1 MPVKEINQLKKLDFQ
16 KQLVFSYLSCER
28 FYPNYLFFSTNYNFG
43 DPAILRSA
51 IDFLHD
57 SIFNKIT
64 NNQKMESLLQATNV
78 NAPRPDDFATFYASI
93 AMYSAG
99 IVYESIS
106 LLKLTDIPRI
116 LNDISTMCTDAIDLF
131 IQERDN
137 MDYDEDDFEAKI
149 LNDSLMQTEL
159 SIQKGSI
166 AYLQKIDQLNASDIN
181 TLLQLQK
188 NGTGTLIIA
197 Q

>member
-16 KQLVFSYLSCER
+16 KQLLFSYLSCER

-43 DPAILRSA
+43 DPTTFRSA
-51 IDFLHD
+51 IDFLRD
-57 SIFNKIT
+57 SIFNKII
-64 NNQKMESLLQATNV
+64 NKQKIESLLQATSV

-93 AMYSAG
+93 AMFSAG
-99 IVYESIS
+99 IVYESIN

-116 LNDISTMCTDAIDLF
+116 LNDISTMCTDAVDLF

-137 MDYDEDDFEAKI
+137 MDYDETDFEAKI

-166 AYLQKIDQLNASDIN
+166 AYLQKIDQLNESDIN

-188 NGTGTLIIA
+188 NGTGTLIRI

>member
-1 MPVKEINQLKKLDFQ
+1 MPVKEINKLKKLDFQ
-16 KQLVFSYLSCER
+16 KQLVFAYLSCER
-28 FYPNYLFFSTNYNFG
+28 FYPNYSFFSNNYNFG
-43 DPAILRSA
+43 DPTLLRSA
-51 IDFLHD
+51 IDFLYD
-57 SIFNKIT
+57 SILKNIVDK
-64 NNQKMESLLQATNV
+64 QKVENLLQATNI
-78 NAPRPDDFATFYASI
+78 NAPKPDDFATFYASI

-99 IVYESIS
+99 VVYESVN

-116 LNDISTMCTDAIDLF
+116 LNDISTMCTDAVDLF

-149 LNDSLMQTEL
+149 LNDSLMQTEV
-159 SIQKGSI
+159 SIQNGSI
-166 AYLQKIDQLNASDIN
+166 EYLQKIDHPNESDIN

-188 NGTGTLIIA
+188 KGTGNLIIA